1 MLKKYFEPGAL
12 LSFPAYRALL
22 ISGILTVIAMS
33 AFPIALAVT
42 VLDAGGSATT
52 LGIILA
58 VRVLSGVLMAPVG
71 GVWADR
77 LPRKTILILADGF
90 RAIMGSVVVFIDPKS
105 ISMWILGAIVVLM
118 GISDAFGGPAAGA
131 IMPSILPDHLLPAG
145 NVIRGIALKGSTIAG
160 PGIAGIIVVSLG
172 THATYVATSI
182 FFLIGAAL
190 LFRIN
195 EGPKVASENP
205 QTTFIEEIREGLNV
219 VWYYKWIAAMILMA
233 SVQLMMVIGVEN
245 VLLPVIT
252 KRDFGTA
259 SVFATSAAL
268 FSAGGAISAVICIK
282 SKVKNPGLVSV
293 VVWGLFVLAPLVLA
307 FPNSKTVIFIAYFIA
322 GFSVGPWEAFWATQ
336 VQREVP
342 AEYQG
347 RVFAIDYMGSL
358 GLMPL
363 GMALAG
369 PLVNLF
375 GERELLIGVAIF
387 HLIICA
393 AVLLVPGVKEMK
405 SSRPPYSPQGTIS
418 SKSEQDQA

>member
-22 ISGILTVIAMS
+22 LSGILTVIAMS

-52 LGIILA
+52 LGLILA
-58 VRVLSGVLMAPVG
+58 VRVLSGVVLAPVG
-71 GVWADR
+71 GVWVDR

-118 GISDAFGGPAAGA
+118 GISDAFGGPAQGA

-145 NVIRGIALKGSTIAG
+145 NVVKGIAFKGSTIAG
-160 PGIAGIIVVSLG
+160 PGVAGIIVVSLG

-182 FFLIGAAL
+182 FFLLGAVL
-190 LFRIN
+190 LLRIN
-195 EGPKVASENP
+195 EAPKVASDTH
-205 QTTFIEEIREGLNV
+205 QTTFSEEMREGLQV

-293 VVWGLFVLAPLVLA
+293 VVWGLFILAPLVLA
-307 FPNSKTVIFIAYFIA
+307 FPNSKNLIFIAYFIA

-347 RVFAIDYMGSL
+347 RVFAIDYMGSV

-369 PLVNLF
+369 PLVNVF
-375 GERELLIGVAIF
+375 GERELLIGVAAF
-387 HLIICA
+387 HLFICA
-393 AVLLVPGVKEMK
+393 VVLLVPGVKQMK
-405 SSRPPYSPQGTIS
+405 SSRPPYTPKSAIS
-418 SKSEQDQA
+418 S

>member
-12 LSFPAYRALL
+12 FSFPAYRALL

-52 LGIILA
+52 LGLILA
-58 VRVLSGVLMAPVG
+58 VRVLSGVLLAPVG

-77 LPRKTILILADGF
+77 LPRRTILILADGF
-90 RAIMGSVVVFIDPKS
+90 RAIMGSVVVFIDPKN
-105 ISMWILGAIVVLM
+105 ISMWILGGIVVLM
-118 GISDAFGGPAAGA
+118 GVSDAFGGPAAGA

-145 NVIRGIALKGSTIAG
+145 NVVRGIALKGSTITG
-160 PGIAGIIVVSLG
+160 PGVAGIIVVSLG

-182 FFLIGAAL
+182 FFLVGAVL
-190 LFRIN
+190 LVRIN

-205 QTTFIEEIREGLNV
+205 QTTFVEEIREGLQV
-219 VWYYKWIAAMILMA
+219 VWYYKWIAAMIIMA
-233 SVQLMMVIGVEN
+233 SLQLMLVIGVEN

-259 SVFATSAAL
+259 SVFATAAAL

-307 FPNSKTVIFIAYFIA
+307 FPNSKSLIFVAYFIA

-342 AEYQG
+342 PEYQG

-369 PLVNLF
+369 PFVNIF
-375 GERELLIGVAIF
+375 GERELLIGVAAA
-387 HLIICA
+387 HLFICA
-393 AVLLVPGVKEMK
+393 VVLLVPGVKEMK
-405 SSRPPYSPQGTIS
+405 SSRPPYSANSTIS
-418 SKSEQDQA
+418 S

>member
-33 AFPIALAVT
+33 AFPVALAVT

-58 VRVLSGVLMAPVG
+58 VRVLSGVVMAPVG

-77 LPRKTILILADGF
+77 LPRRTILILADGF
-90 RAIMGSVVVFIDPKS
+90 RAIMGSVVVFIDPKN
-105 ISMWILGAIVVLM
+105 ISMWILGGIVVLM
-118 GISDAFGGPAAGA
+118 GVSDAFGGPAAGA

-145 NVIRGIALKGSTIAG
+145 NVVRGIALKGSTIAG
-160 PGIAGIIVVSLG
+160 PGIAGAIVVSLG

-182 FFLIGAAL
+182 FFLLGAAL
-190 LFRIN
+190 LVRIN
-195 EGPKVASENP
+195 EGPKVASENHRS
-205 QTTFIEEIREGLNV
+205 TFTEEIREGARV

-293 VVWGLFVLAPLVLA
+293 VVWGLFILAPLVLA
-307 FPNSKTVIFIAYFIA
+307 FPNSKSLIFIAYFIA

-375 GERELLIGVAIF
+375 GERELLISVAIF
-387 HLIICA
+387 HLFVCA
-393 AVLLVPGVKEMK
+393 VVLLVPGVKEMK
-405 SSRPPYSPQGTIS
+405 SSRPPYSPESSIS
-418 SKSEQDQA
+418 S

>member
-33 AFPIALAVT
+33 AFPVALAVT

-52 LGIILA
+52 LGLILA
-58 VRVLSGVLMAPVG
+58 VRVLSGVLMSPIG
-71 GVWADR
+71 GVWVDR
-77 LPRKTILILADGF
+77 LPRKTILIASDGF
-90 RAIMGSVVVFIDPKS
+90 RAIIGSIVVFIDPEN

-118 GISDAFGGPAAGA
+118 GISDAFGGPASGA

-145 NVIRGIALKGSTIAG
+145 NVVKGIAFKGSTIAG
-160 PGIAGIIVVSLG
+160 PGVAGIIVVSLG

-182 FFLIGAAL
+182 FFLVGAAL

-195 EGPKVASENP
+195 EGAKVASENP
-205 QTTFIEEIREGLNV
+205 QTTFVEEIREGLSV

-233 SVQLMMVIGVEN
+233 SIQLMMVIGVEN
-245 VLLPVIT
+245 ILLPVIT

-259 SVFATSAAL
+259 SVYATSAAL
-268 FSAGGAISAVICIK
+268 FSAGGAISAVFCIK

-307 FPNSKTVIFIAYFIA
+307 FPNSRTVIFIAYFIA

-342 AEYQG
+342 PEYQG

-369 PLVNLF
+369 PMVNLF
-375 GERELLIGVAIF
+375 GERELLIGVAVF
-387 HLIICA
+387 HLFICA
-393 AVLLVPGVKEMK
+393 VVLLVPGVKEMK
-405 SSRPPYSPQGTIS
+405 SSRPPYSPRNLIS
-418 SKSEQDQA
+418 

>member
-12 LSFPAYRALL
+12 FSFPAYRALL

-52 LGIILA
+52 LGLILA
-58 VRVLSGVLMAPVG
+58 VRVLSGVLLAPVG

-77 LPRKTILILADGF
+77 LPRRTILILADGF
-90 RAIMGSVVVFIDPKS
+90 RAIIGSVVVFIDPKN
-105 ISMWILGAIVVLM
+105 ISMWILGGIVVLM
-118 GISDAFGGPAAGA
+118 GVSDAFGGPAAGA

-145 NVIRGIALKGSTIAG
+145 NVVRGIALKGSTIAG

-182 FFLIGAAL
+182 FFLVGAAL
-190 LFRIN
+190 LVRIN
-195 EGPKVASENP
+195 EGQKVASENP
-205 QTTFIEEIREGLNV
+205 QTTFVEEIREGVRV
-219 VWYYKWIAAMILMA
+219 VWYYKWIAAMIIMA
-233 SVQLMMVIGVEN
+233 SLQLMLVIGVEN

-259 SVFATSAAL
+259 SVFATAAAL

-293 VVWGLFVLAPLVLA
+293 VVWGLFILAPLVLA
-307 FPNSKTVIFIAYFIA
+307 FPNSKSLIFGAYFIA
-322 GFSVGPWEAFWATQ
+322 GFSVGPWEAFWSTQ

-342 AEYQG
+342 ADYQG

-369 PLVNLF
+369 PLVSIF
-375 GERELLIGVAIF
+375 GERELLIGVAAF
-387 HLIICA
+387 HLFICA
-393 AVLLVPGVKEMK
+393 VVLLVPGVREMK
-405 SSRPPYSPQGTIS
+405 SSRPPYTPRGAIS
-418 SKSEQDQA
+418 S

>member
-12 LSFPAYRALL
+12 FSYSAYRNLL
-22 ISGILTVIAMS
+22 LSSILTVIAMS

-42 VLDAGGSATT
+42 VLDAGGSAST
-52 LGIILA
+52 LGLILA
-58 VRVLSGVLMAPVG
+58 ARVLSGVLLAPVG

-90 RAIMGSVVVFIDPKS
+90 RAIMGSIVIFINPEN

-118 GISDAFGGPAAGA
+118 GVSDAFGGPAAGA
-131 IMPSILPDHLLPAG
+131 IIPSILPDHLLPAG
-145 NVIRGIALKGSTIAG
+145 NVVRGIALKGSTIAG
-160 PGIAGIIVVSLG
+160 PGVAGIIVVSLG
-172 THATYVATSI
+172 THATYIATSI
-182 FFLIGAAL
+182 FFLLGAVL
-190 LFRIN
+190 LLRID
-195 EGPKVASENP
+195 EGPRVAPVGKESR
-205 QTTFIEEIREGLNV
+205 FIHEVREGLRV

-233 SVQLMMVIGVEN
+233 SFQLMMVVGVEN

-282 SKVKNPGLVSV
+282 AKVKNPGLVSV
-293 VVWGLFVLAPLVLA
+293 VVWGLFILAPLVLA
-307 FPNSKTVIFIAYFIA
+307 FPSSKELIFLAYFAA
-322 GFSVGPWEAFWATQ
+322 GFSVGPWEAFWSTQ

-347 RVFAIDYMGSL
+347 RVFSIDYMGSL

-369 PLVNLF
+369 PMVIVF
-375 GERELLIGVAIF
+375 GERELLIGVAVF
-387 HLIICA
+387 HLFICA
-393 AVLLVPGVKEMK
+393 VVLLVPGVKEMK
-405 SSRPPYSPQGTIS
+405 SSRPPYSPRGAIS
-418 SKSEQDQA
+418 S

>member
-1 MLKKYFEPGAL
+1 
-12 LSFPAYRALL
+12 
-22 ISGILTVIAMS
+22 MS

-42 VLDAGGSATT
+42 ILDAGGSAST
-52 LGIILA
+52 LGLILA
-58 VRVLSGVLMAPVG
+58 ARVLSGVLLAPVG

-90 RAIMGSVVVFIDPKS
+90 RAIMGSIVIFINPEN

-118 GISDAFGGPAAGA
+118 GVSDAFGGPAAGA
-131 IMPSILPDHLLPAG
+131 IIPSILPDHLLPAG
-145 NVIRGIALKGSTIAG
+145 NVVRGIALKGSTIAG
-160 PGIAGIIVVSLG
+160 PGVAGIIVVSLG
-172 THATYVATSI
+172 THATYIATSI
-182 FFLIGAAL
+182 FFLLGAVL
-190 LFRIN
+190 LLRID
-195 EGPKVASENP
+195 EGPRVAPVGKESR
-205 QTTFIEEIREGLNV
+205 FIHEVREGLRV

-233 SVQLMMVIGVEN
+233 SFQLMMVVGVEN

-282 SKVKNPGLVSV
+282 AKVKNPGLVSV
-293 VVWGLFVLAPLVLA
+293 VVWGLFILAPLVLA
-307 FPNSKTVIFIAYFIA
+307 FPSSKELIFLAYFAA
-322 GFSVGPWEAFWATQ
+322 GFSVGPWEAFWSTQ

-347 RVFAIDYMGSL
+347 RVFSIDYMGSL

-369 PLVNLF
+369 PMVIVF
-375 GERELLIGVAIF
+375 GERELLIGVAVF
-387 HLIICA
+387 HLFICA
-393 AVLLVPGVKEMK
+393 VVLLVPGVKEMK
-405 SSRPPYSPQGTIS
+405 SSRPPYSPRGAIS
-418 SKSEQDQA
+418 S

>member
-22 ISGILTVIAMS
+22 ISGVLTVLAMS

-52 LGIILA
+52 LGVILA
-58 VRVLSGVLMAPVG
+58 VRVLSGVLMSPIG
-71 GVWADR
+71 GVWVDR
-77 LPRKTILILADGF
+77 LPRKTILILSDGF
-90 RAIMGSVVVFIDPKS
+90 RAIIGSIVVFIDPKN

-118 GISDAFGGPAAGA
+118 GIRDAFGGPASGA

-145 NVIRGIALKGSTIAG
+145 NVVKGIAYKGSTIAG

-182 FFLIGAAL
+182 FFLVGAAL

-205 QTTFIEEIREGLNV
+205 QTTFVEEIREGLSV

-307 FPNSKTVIFIAYFIA
+307 FPNSKSIIFIAYFIA

-393 AVLLVPGVKEMK
+393 VVLLVPGVKEMK

>member
-12 LSFPAYRALL
+12 FSFPAYRALL
-22 ISGILTVIAMS
+22 LSGILTVIAMS

-52 LGIILA
+52 LGLILA
-58 VRVLSGVLMAPVG
+58 VRVLSGVLLAPVG

-77 LPRKTILILADGF
+77 LPRKTILIAADGF

-105 ISMWILGAIVVLM
+105 ISMWILGGIVVMM
-118 GISDAFGGPAAGA
+118 GVSDAFGGPAAGA
-131 IMPSILPDHLLPAG
+131 IIPSILPDHLLPAG
-145 NVIRGIALKGSTIAG
+145 NVVRGIALKGSTIAG

-182 FFLIGAAL
+182 FFLVGAVL
-190 LFRIN
+190 LVRIN

-205 QTTFIEEIREGLNV
+205 QTTFVEEMREGLQV

-233 SVQLMMVIGVEN
+233 SVQLMMVVGVEN

-307 FPNSKTVIFIAYFIA
+307 FPSSKSVIFIAYFIA

-342 AEYQG
+342 AAYQG

-369 PLVNLF
+369 PLVNVF
-375 GERELLIGVAIF
+375 GEGELLIGVAAF
-387 HLIICA
+387 HLFICA
-393 AVLLVPGVKEMK
+393 VVLLVPGVKQMK
-405 SSRPPYSPQGTIS
+405 SARPPYTPKSVIS
-418 SKSEQDQA
+418 S

>member
-33 AFPIALAVT
+33 AFPVALAVT

-52 LGIILA
+52 LGLILA
-58 VRVLSGVLMAPVG
+58 VRVLSGVLMSPIG
-71 GVWADR
+71 GVWVDR
-77 LPRKTILILADGF
+77 LPRKTILIASDGF
-90 RAIMGSVVVFIDPKS
+90 RAIIGSIVVFIDPEN

-118 GISDAFGGPAAGA
+118 GISDAFGGPASGA

-145 NVIRGIALKGSTIAG
+145 NVVKGIAFKGSTIAG
-160 PGIAGIIVVSLG
+160 PGVAGIIVVSLG

-182 FFLIGAAL
+182 FFLVGAAL

-195 EGPKVASENP
+195 EGPKVASENS
-205 QTTFIEEIREGLNV
+205 QTTFVEEIREGLSV

-233 SVQLMMVIGVEN
+233 SIQLMMVIGVEN

-259 SVFATSAAL
+259 SVYATSAAL

-307 FPNSKTVIFIAYFIA
+307 FPNSKSVIFIAYFIA

-369 PLVNLF
+369 PMVDLF
-375 GERELLIGVAIF
+375 GERELLIGVAVF
-387 HLIICA
+387 HLFICA
-393 AVLLVPGVKEMK
+393 VVLLVPGVKEMK
-405 SSRPPYSPQGTIS
+405 STRPPYSPRNEIS
-418 SKSEQDQA
+418 

>member
-33 AFPIALAVT
+33 AFPVALAVT

-52 LGIILA
+52 LGLILA
-58 VRVLSGVLMAPVG
+58 VRVLSGVLMSPIG
-71 GVWADR
+71 GVWVDR
-77 LPRKTILILADGF
+77 LPRKTILIVADGF
-90 RAIMGSVVVFIDPKS
+90 RAIIGSIVVFIDPEN

-118 GISDAFGGPAAGA
+118 GISDAFGGPASGA

-145 NVIRGIALKGSTIAG
+145 NVVKGIAYKGSTIAG
-160 PGIAGIIVVSLG
+160 PGVAGIIVVSLG

-182 FFLIGAAL
+182 FFLVGAAL

-195 EGPKVASENP
+195 EGAKVASENP
-205 QTTFIEEIREGLNV
+205 QTTFVEEIREGLSV

-233 SVQLMMVIGVEN
+233 SIQLMMVIGVEN

-259 SVFATSAAL
+259 SVYATSAAL

-307 FPNSKTVIFIAYFIA
+307 FPNSRTVIFIAYFIA

-342 AEYQG
+342 PEYQG

-369 PLVNLF
+369 PMVNLF
-375 GERELLIGVAIF
+375 GERELLIGVAVF
-387 HLIICA
+387 HLFICA
-393 AVLLVPGVKEMK
+393 VVLLVPGVKEMK
-405 SSRPPYSPQGTIS
+405 SSRPPYSPRNLIS
-418 SKSEQDQA
+418 

>member
-33 AFPIALAVT
+33 AFPVALAVT

-58 VRVLSGVLMAPVG
+58 VRVLSGVVMAPIG

-77 LPRKTILILADGF
+77 LPRRTILILADGF
-90 RAIMGSVVVFIDPKS
+90 RAIMGSVVVFIDPKN
-105 ISMWILGAIVVLM
+105 ISMWILGGIVVLM
-118 GISDAFGGPAAGA
+118 GVSDAFGGPAAGA
-131 IMPSILPDHLLPAG
+131 IMPSILPDHLLPTG
-145 NVIRGIALKGSTIAG
+145 NVVRGIALKGSTIAG
-160 PGIAGIIVVSLG
+160 PGIAGAIVVSLG

-182 FFLIGAAL
+182 FFLLGAAL
-190 LFRIN
+190 LIRIN
-195 EGPKVASENP
+195 EGPKVASENHRS
-205 QTTFIEEIREGLNV
+205 TFTEEIREGARV

-293 VVWGLFVLAPLVLA
+293 VVWGLFILAPLVLA
-307 FPNSKTVIFIAYFIA
+307 FPSSKALIFGAYFIA

-387 HLIICA
+387 HLLVCA
-393 AVLLVPGVKEMK
+393 VVLVVPGVKEMK
-405 SSRPPYSPQGTIS
+405 SSRPPYSPESSIS
-418 SKSEQDQA
+418 S

>member
-12 LSFPAYRALL
+12 LSFPAYRNLM
-22 ISGILTVIAMS
+22 ISGILTTVAMS

-52 LGIILA
+52 LGLILA
-58 VRVLSGVLMAPVG
+58 ARVLSGVVMAPIG
-71 GVWADR
+71 GVWVDR
-77 LPRKTILILADGF
+77 LPRKTILILSDGF
-90 RAIMGSVVVFIDPKS
+90 RAIMGSVVIFINPEN
-105 ISMWILGAIVVLM
+105 ISMIILGAIVILM

-131 IMPSILPDHLLPAG
+131 IIPSILPDHLLPSG
-145 NVIRGIALKGSTIAG
+145 NVLRGIALKGSTIAG
-160 PGIAGIIVVSLG
+160 PGIAGVIVVSLG
-172 THATYVATSI
+172 THATYIATSF
-182 FFLIGAAL
+182 FFLLGAAL
-190 LFRIN
+190 LIRID
-195 EGPKVASENP
+195 EGPVVANP
-205 QTTFIEEIREGLNV
+205 DKKNQFVEEMREGLRV

-233 SVQLMMVIGVEN
+233 SVQLMLVIGVED

-293 VVWGLFVLAPLVLA
+293 VVWGLFILAPLVLA
-307 FPNSKTVIFIAYFIA
+307 FPFSKSIIFIAYFAA

-347 RVFAIDYMGSL
+347 RVFSIDYMGSL

-375 GERELLIGVAIF
+375 GERPLLIGVAVF
-387 HLIICA
+387 HLIVCA
-393 AVLLVPGVKEMK
+393 VVLLVPGVKEMK
-405 SSRPPYSPQGTIS
+405 SSRPPYSSIG
-418 SKSEQDQA
+418 EQSQA